1 MATLAAAIP
10 VATAWASC
18 RRPGAGRRGR
28 TFFAAR
34 SSSSSSADDRK
45 ALFGRVAPVY
55 DQIMDVFSLGQH
67 RAWKRDCVSW
77 SRAKRG
83 DKVLDLCC
91 GSGDLAFL
99 VSEMVGLHGEVMA
112 VDFSGQQL
120 QTAAR
125 RAEQRWKPC
134 YGNIR
139 WIEGDA
145 LDLPFEDCDFDAV
158 TMGYGLRNVVDKP
171 KAMEEIFRVL
181 KPGSTASILD
191 INKKSLFLIQ
201 SWVVDN
207 LVDICAR
214 YGYGLTEEYKY
225 LKHSISE
232 YLTEE
237 ELEKLAQDVGFSS
250 AEHHDLAGGLMG
262 NLVATRSS

>member
-1 MATLAAAIP
+1 MLRIPMATLAAAIP

-77 SRAKRG
+77 AKRG

-181 KPGSTASILD
+181 KP
-191 INKKSLFLIQ
+191 
-201 SWVVDN
+201 
-207 LVDICAR
+207 
-214 YGYGLTEEYKY
+214 
-225 LKHSISE
+225 
-232 YLTEE
+232 EE

>member
-1 MATLAAAIP
+1 
-10 VATAWASC
+10 
-18 RRPGAGRRGR
+18 
-28 TFFAAR
+28 
-34 SSSSSSADDRK
+34 
-45 ALFGRVAPVY
+45 
-55 DQIMDVFSLGQH
+55 
-67 RAWKRDCVSW
+67 
-77 SRAKRG
+77 
-83 DKVLDLCC
+83 
-91 GSGDLAFL
+91 
-99 VSEMVGLHGEVMA
+99 MVGLHGEVMA